1 MQLAELV
8 RDLPVID
15 LRAGDVLVR
24 ERERTSSLFV
34 LDHGAL
40 SVTRGGVAIAEIATP
55 GSFVGEIAALVGGD
69 HSATVTA
76 TAPSRLWVAQDGAAF
91 LRSSPDIA
99 LMVATEVAHRLQG
112 LVAYLA
118 DLKRQYEG
126 APGLDMVDGVLTRLA
141 QQARR
146 SAQPGSVREPDP
158 LY

>member
-8 RDLPVID
+8 RNLPVID
-15 LRAGDVLVR
+15 LQPDDVLVR
-24 ERERTSSLFV
+24 EGEHTSAVFV
-34 LDHGAL
+34 LDRGAL
-40 SVTRGGVAIAEIATP
+40 SVTRGGMAIAEIATP

-76 TAPSRLWVAQDGAAF
+76 TAPSRLWRADDGAAF

-99 LMVATEVAHRLQG
+99 VMVATEVAHRLQS

-118 DLKRQYEG
+118 DLKRQYDG

-141 QQARR
+141 QQARKP
-146 SAQPGSVREPDP
+146 AQPGSAREPDP